1 VSARSEAKVSG
12 EPRGSAARERGS
24 GSRKRPSA
32 SEAGAGRAQRGEA
45 ERRSEKLEIDWLGVV
60 PYGAALERQLAAV
73 EARRAGGPD
82 RLLLLEHPAVITLG
96 RSAKPE
102 NLLAPRAAL
111 AARGIE
117 VHEIARG
124 GDVTYHAP
132 GQLVGYLI
140 VDLAARGAPDVS
152 RWLRDIEA
160 RLIDA
165 LEELGVPSRRIEG
178 MTGVFV
184 DDPRSRAGQPR
195 KIASIGVGL
204 KGWLTYHG
212 FALNVSL
219 DLAGFGHIVPCGLSG
234 VAMTSLARELGRE
247 LALGSRDERAFFAA
261 ARERVAT
268 AFERALA

>member
-1 VSARSEAKVSG
+1 MHA
-12 EPRGSAARERGS
+12 
-24 GSRKRPSA
+24 
-32 SEAGAGRAQRGEA
+32 
-45 ERRSEKLEIDWLGVV
+45 LETSWLGSV
-60 PYGAALERQLAAV
+60 PYDAALGLQLDAV

-82 RLLLLEHPAVITLG
+82 RLLLLEHPAVITRG

-102 NLLAPRAAL
+102 NLLASRAQL

-132 GQLVGYLI
+132 GQLVGYVI
-140 VDLAARGAPDVS
+140 ADLAARGAQDVS
-152 RWLRDIEA
+152 LWLRGIEA
-160 RLIDA
+160 SLLEA
-165 LEELGVPSRRIEG
+165 LLELGVPGRRIEG

-184 DDPRSRAGQPR
+184 ASEAITPARPPQAAAQRAGGERREPGTPR

-204 KGWLTYHG
+204 KGWITYHG

-219 DLAGFGHIVPCGLSG
+219 DLAGFGDIVPCGLAG
-234 VAMTSLARELGRE
+234 VTMTSLARELGRE
-247 LALGSRDERAFFAA
+247 LALGSAEERAFFAH
-261 ARERVAT
+261 ARERVAA